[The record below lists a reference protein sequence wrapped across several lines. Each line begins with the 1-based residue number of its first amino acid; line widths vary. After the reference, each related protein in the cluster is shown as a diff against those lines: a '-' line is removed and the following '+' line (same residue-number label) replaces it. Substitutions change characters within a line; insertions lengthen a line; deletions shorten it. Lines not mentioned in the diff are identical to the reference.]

1 MNPGADA
8 IREKRAIF
16 LDRDGTLIEEV
27 NYLARIDQI
36 RLLDGSVEALRMAR
50 SAGLAAVLVT
60 NQSAIGRA
68 FLRESELEEIHTH
81 LSALL
86 ESAGTRLDGIYFCPH
101 HPEAVLD
108 EYRRVCT
115 CRKPGPGMLL
125 RAADDLGLE
134 LAGSLMVGDRFH
146 DVEAGHRAG
155 CRTVLV
161 QTGYGA
167 NEWRGR
173 QPADPQPD
181 HVAANLLEAV
191 RWFLREFEI

>member
-1 MNPGADA
+1 MNPEAEVVQE
-8 IREKRAIF
+8 RRAVF

-27 NYLARIDQI
+27 NYLGRIDQV
-36 RLLDGSVEALRMAR
+36 RLLDGSIEALQLAR
-50 SAGLAAVLVT
+50 SAGLATVLIT

-68 FLRESELEEIHTH
+68 FLRESELEEIHAH

-86 ESAGTRLDGIYFCPH
+86 ESAGTRLDAIYFCPH

-108 EYRRVCT
+108 EYRRVCP
-115 CRKPGPGMLL
+115 CRKPNAGMLL
-125 RAADDLGLE
+125 RAAEDLAVE

-146 DVEAGHRAG
+146 DVEAGRRVG

-161 QTGYGA
+161 ETGYGA
-167 NEWRGR
+167 DEWKGR

-181 HVAANLLEAV
+181 HVAPNLLEAV
-191 RWFLREFEI
+191 RWYLSKI